1 MMDCPKCGEKAHIV
15 TTTRG
20 TTTLLGAGAGG
31 YVAATA
37 GAKTGAAVGSLLC
50 PGIGTAI
57 GGVLGILIG
66 AASGAVAGNTVGKLI
81 DENVMR
87 MYRCSN
93 CNYQWRAA

>member
-1 MMDCPKCGEKAHIV
+1 MECPKCGEKAHIV
-15 TTTRG
+15 TATRG

-66 AASGAVAGNTVGKLI
+66 AASGAVAGNTVGKLL

-87 MYRCSN
+87 MYRCGS
-93 CNYQWRAA
+93 CHYRWRTA